1 MNCYWG
7 KRMIIAATM
16 LTTIAAQAFTIDADQ
31 YFAYTY
37 VPPSHFA
44 PAASYILLSHAPCK
58 ITMWDTSDQ
67 WRLASVESPS
77 AQAYGAP
84 IMPACWRSSTDEDL
98 QKYRVKQNSVLIC
111 INQKV
116 EFCLPFKQSDFLE
129 TVSLPKRAF

>member
-1 MNCYWG
+1 MGSYWG
-7 KRMIIAATM
+7 NGLILPAVLLAAS
-16 LTTIAAQAFTIDADQ
+16 AQALTIDADK
-31 YFAYTY
+31 YFAYAY

-44 PAASYILLSHAPCK
+44 PAASYILLSHAPCE
-58 ITMWDTSDQ
+58 IAMWDTSDQ

-84 IMPACWRSSTDEDL
+84 VMPACWRSSTVEDL

-116 EFCLPFKQSDFLE
+116 EHCLPFKQSDFLE
-129 TVSLPKRAF
+129 TASLPKRVF